1 MFPRQ
6 VEGGLEVGFVIGLE
20 GDVVQGAQAFLDLSL
35 GESPAPLNSNQGVA
49 RLQMPEL
56 WHERHIL
63 CEAIEY
69 PIRPWVVFIV

>member
-6 VEGGLEVGFVIGLE
+6 VEGGLEVGFVIRLE
-20 GDVVQGAQAFLDLSL
+20 GDAVQAAQAFFDLSL
-35 GESPAPLNSNQGVA
+35 RKSPAPLNGDQGVA

-69 PIRPWVVFIV
+69 PVRPWVVFIV